1 MSTRPSHGTSNRAVF
16 RFPTPPVAMEATGE
30 RYVSG
35 LVGDIQ
41 SEHYHRYLFALR
53 FCAGSDVLD
62 VASGEGYGS
71 ALLGQV
77 AKSVIGVDLDA
88 GSVRFANSHYMS
100 ERVSFRRADATALPI
115 EDASVDVVVSFETIE
130 HLADHAAFLAEI
142 RRVLRPGGL
151 LVISSPD
158 HAVYSKEAS
167 HENPF
172 HVKEL
177 GRAEFLA
184 LMRENFPQVVLL
196 EQRAMHGSVI
206 LRASETGTEA
216 PLEGFDTPDG
226 TLFERSAGV
235 PAAPYLIA
243 VCALGEAPVV
253 PGSVMNTPRLL
264 WHMEEMRQRA
274 EVARDD
280 LAAELQ
286 KQCHAL
292 SAAQKAELRIAAL
305 AAERGAAV
313 EDLSR
318 RLYKAETARDAL
330 LVSTSWRITAPLRG
344 VMTRLPDLARFGRRA
359 LKLGWWT
366 VTGQLPT
373 RLRARRPAAK
383 PPASPVPA
391 PGAPTGPLFDL
402 RRRGRWPEG
411 MGDLRADEGAAGGA
425 GGRADHGSGGA
436 APHPPR
442 RSDGG

>member
-1 MSTRPSHGTSNRAVF
+1 MTTRPSRNEQPRRF
-16 RFPTPPVAMEATGE
+16 RFPTPPAAMEATGE

-88 GSVRFANSHYMS
+88 GSVRFANSHYIS

-142 RRVLRPGGL
+142 RRVLRPGGV

-158 HAVYSKEAS
+158 HAVYSEEAS

-177 GRAEFLA
+177 RRAEFLA

-196 EQRAMHGSVI
+196 EQRAIHGSVI

-280 LAAELQ
+280 LAAEL
-286 KQCHAL
+286 
-292 SAAQKAELRIAAL
+292 SRITAL
-305 AAERGAAV
+305 AA
-313 EDLSR
+313 
-318 RLYKAETARDAL
+318 DAL
-330 LVSTSWRITAPLRG
+330 AWRIPAASTRRG
-344 VMTRLPDLARFGRRA
+344 GARSSPRSFHASPPSPPSAARPWRLSPAASMRR
-359 LKLGWWT
+359 
-366 VTGQLPT
+366 
-373 RLRARRPAAK
+373 RRPATPCSSA
-383 PPASPVPA
+383 PV
-391 PGAPTGPLFDL
+391 
-402 RRRGRWPEG
+402 
-411 MGDLRADEGAAGGA
+411 GGSRHRC
-425 GGRADHGSGGA
+425 GW
-436 APHPPR
+436 
-442 RSDGG
+442 